1 MRVTRNRTMSG
12 FSAKVLKIGIGS
24 LLVAV
29 TTAAWAGQNARQQY
43 KFDIDAAPFSRALR
57 EFAQQ
62 SGLQV
67 LYLPGSEAEATIIVG
82 PISGEYTA
90 DEAMLALVRP
100 LGATFTWLNER
111 TIAIESPEGRRRFR

>member
-1 MRVTRNRTMSG
+1 MSG